1 MKAKVFN
8 IEQLKDTFNKI
19 AKADLSKGFVIEWKR
34 FKKVRTNDQ
43 NALYWMWLTC
53 LEQETGQEKDSL
65 HDYFREK
72 YLQVTYEQV
81 FDSERKILQS
91 TTKLDTVAMKNYL
104 DKIQVFAATELAVTL
119 PDPEDRYFE
128 EFLSQYERFR

>member
-8 IEQLKDTFNKI
+8 LEQLKDTFNKI
-19 AKADLSKGFVIEWKR
+19 AKADLSKGFIIEWKR

>member
-1 MKAKVFN
+1 MKVKVFN
-8 IEQLKDTFNKI
+8 LEQLKDTFNKI
-19 AKADLSKGFVIEWKR
+19 AKADLSKGFIIEWKR
-34 FKKVRTNDQ
+34 FKKVRSNDQ

-72 YLQVTYEQV
+72 YLQVTYDQV

>member
-34 FKKVRTNDQ
+34 FKKIRSNDQ

-65 HDYFREK
+65 HYYFREK

-128 EFLSQYERFR
+128 EFLSQYERFL

>member
-8 IEQLKDTFNKI
+8 LEQLKDTFNKI

-34 FKKVRTNDQ
+34 FKKIRSNDQ

>member
-8 IEQLKDTFNKI
+8 LEQLKETFNKI

-34 FKKVRTNDQ
+34 FQKVRTNDQ

-72 YLQVTYEQV
+72 YLQVACEQV

-91 TTKLDTVAMKNYL
+91 TTKLDTAAMKNYL

>member
-34 FKKVRTNDQ
+34 FKKIRSNDQ

-53 LEQETGQEKDSL
+53 LEQETGQEKNSL

>member
-8 IEQLKDTFNKI
+8 LEQLKDTFNKI

>member
-8 IEQLKDTFNKI
+8 LEQLKETFNKI

-34 FKKVRTNDQ
+34 VQKIRTNDQ
-43 NALYWMWLTC
+43 NALYWMWMTC
-53 LEQETGQEKDSL
+53 LEQETGQDKNSL

-72 YLQVTYEQV
+72 YLKVTYEQV
-81 FDSERKILQS
+81 FDSEIKILES
-91 TTKLDTVAMKNYL
+91 TRKLDTVAMKNYL
-104 DKIQVFAATELAVTL
+104 NKIQIFAATELAVTL

-128 EFLSQYERFR
+128 QFLEQYEKFR

>member
-8 IEQLKDTFNKI
+8 LEQLKDTFNKI

-34 FKKVRTNDQ
+34 FKKIRSNDQ

-53 LEQETGQEKDSL
+53 LEQETGQEKNSL

>member
-8 IEQLKDTFNKI
+8 LEQLKETFNKI
-19 AKADLSKGFVIEWKR
+19 AKVDLSKGFVIEWKR
-34 FKKVRTNDQ
+34 FQKVRTNDQ

-72 YLQVTYEQV
+72 YLQVTYEKV

-91 TTKLDTVAMKNYL
+91 TTKLDTVSMKNYL

>member
-8 IEQLKDTFNKI
+8 LEQLKDTFNKI

-53 LEQETGQEKDSL
+53 LEQETGQEKNSL

-91 TTKLDTVAMKNYL
+91 TTKLDTVAMRNYL
-104 DKIQVFAATELAVTL
+104 DKIQVFVATELAVTL

>member
-8 IEQLKDTFNKI
+8 LEQLKDTFNKI

-34 FKKVRTNDQ
+34 FKKVRSNDQ

-53 LEQETGQEKDSL
+53 LEQETGQEKNSL

-91 TTKLDTVAMKNYL
+91 TTKLDTVAMRNYL
-104 DKIQVFAATELAVTL
+104 DKIQVFVATELAVTL